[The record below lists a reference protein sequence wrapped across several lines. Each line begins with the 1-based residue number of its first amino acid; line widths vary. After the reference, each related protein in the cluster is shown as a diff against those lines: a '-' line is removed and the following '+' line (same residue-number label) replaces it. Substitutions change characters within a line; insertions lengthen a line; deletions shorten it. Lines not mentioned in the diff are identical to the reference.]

1 MHHKLRILKEHIDF
15 SFVFSL
21 VKDNYSVD
29 NGRQAEDPVRM
40 FKYLFLKCVYDLLDR
55 GLVYFL

>member
-1 MHHKLRILKEHIDF
+1 MHHKLRILKEYIDF

-29 NGRQAEDPVRM
+29 NGRQTEDPVRM
-40 FKYLFLKCVYDLLDR
+40 FNLRQKC
-55 GLVYFL
+55 

>member
-1 MHHKLRILKEHIDF
+1 MHHKLRILKEHIDS

-21 VKDNYSVD
+21 VKDTYSVD
-29 NGRQAEDPVRM
+29 NGRQAEDLVRM
-40 FKYLFLKCVYDLLDR
+40 FKYLFLKCVYDLSDR

>member
-1 MHHKLRILKEHIDF
+1 MHHKLRILKEHIDS

-21 VKDNYSVD
+21 VTANYSVD

-40 FKYLFLKCVYDLLDR
+40 FNLRQKC
-55 GLVYFL
+55 

>member
-1 MHHKLRILKEHIDF
+1 MHHKLRILKEHIDS

-21 VKDNYSVD
+21 FKDNYSVD

-40 FKYLFLKCVYDLLDR
+40 FNLRQKC
-55 GLVYFL
+55 